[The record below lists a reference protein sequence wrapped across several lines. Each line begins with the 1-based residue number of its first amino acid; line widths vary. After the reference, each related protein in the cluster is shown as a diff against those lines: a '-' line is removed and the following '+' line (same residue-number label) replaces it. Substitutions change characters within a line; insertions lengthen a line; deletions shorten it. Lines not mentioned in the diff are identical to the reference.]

1 RGWALWALTFAFAIV
16 AGIGFAS
23 LNIADTTAAGRAS
36 VATTTA
42 STDQGTAAITAARLA
57 ATTATKAREAECS
70 VRGPRC
76 RDREVDERTA
86 LTALSTAIGAP
97 VPAVAAIGAADP
109 QTEAASK
116 LAAWVSFGTVR
127 PTGDD
132 FGMLRLL
139 LLALLP

>member
-1 RGWALWALTFAFAIV
+1 MDRTAKGLASWKDGKLTQYPELAEQGIV
-16 AGIGFAS
+16 S
-23 LNIADTTAAGRAS
+23 L
-36 VATTTA
+36 
-42 STDQGTAAITAARLA
+42 L
-57 ATTATKAREAECS
+57 E
-70 VRGPRC
+70 
-76 RDREVDERTA
+76 DREVDERTA

-139 LLALLP
+139 LLALLPQIGGLLLMVSRSR